1 MTAPRRAHRAGTR
14 VLSSLMAVIGVV
26 LIVQAVV
33 SDTGGGLVAR
43 LILGVLF
50 LAAGL
55 GRLYVLARG
64 PGGPPRDTP
73 RGHAGGSGDAP

>member
-14 VLSSLMAVIGVV
+14 LLSSLMVVIGVV
-26 LIVQAVV
+26 LIVQAVAGE
-33 SDTGGGLVAR
+33 TGGGLVAR

-50 LAAGL
+50 VAAGL

-64 PGGPPRDTP
+64 PGSTPRDTP
-73 RGHAGGSGDAP
+73 RGPAGGSGGAG